1 LPLLSGKRASRACE
15 VIADPLYQPTTNFNQ
30 PRVHTRRTQGATKRP
45 TQVSEYIQFDGNNQ
59 AISTDTTTKFQQITS
74 NEARRTVQ
82 VRADE
87 GAQRIYLGGDA
98 DTWREV
104 ENLKAD
110 KFQAAT
116 DIQAAPGVA
125 GSARGALMSPIAASN
140 LKPTDIVKLPSG
152 METNV
157 VTAERLGYLRRSTT
171 GGYENTEQGAPAP
184 LQPAQAAPA
193 VAPES
198 THTPLEA
205 DYADTANA
213 VKHYLS
219 PSLTARAVEELA
231 TTGQMS
237 PDVLRE
243 ASDQMNAEHEV
254 VQSMMQKVRDGYGRQ
269 FEQHAVKAGAVPAQ
283 FTQWAQANRPDQLKL
298 AMVAHV
304 TRQDPRAYN
313 ALLAEFK
320 AGRR

>member
-1 LPLLSGKRASRACE
+1 LL
-15 VIADPLYQPTTNFNQ
+15 
-30 PRVHTRRTQGATKRP
+30 RRLHMT
-45 TQVSEYIQFDGNNQ
+45 
-59 AISTDTTTKFQQITS
+59 
-74 NEARRTVQ
+74 
-82 VRADE
+82 
-87 GAQRIYLGGDA
+87 
-98 DTWREV
+98 
-104 ENLKAD
+104 
-110 KFQAAT
+110 
-116 DIQAAPGVA
+116 
-125 GSARGALMSPIAASN
+125 PIAASN
-140 LKPTDIVKLPSG
+140 LRDDSLVMLPNG
-152 METNV
+152 YQT
-157 VTAERLGYLRRSTT
+157 TAAAAARLGYLSRNPQ
-171 GGYENTEQGAPAP
+171 GGYTNTEQGAPAP

-254 VQSMMQKVRDGYGRQ
+254 VHSMMQKVRDGYGRQ

-304 TRQDPRAYN
+304 TRQDLRSYTS
-313 ALLAEFK
+313 LLAEFK
-320 AGRR
+320 ASRR